1 MIMRLVGKRVHE
13 ALAIAG
19 TMMMLALIGSG
30 IALLHLLL
38 LVARSAM
45 PH

>member
-1 MIMRLVGKRVHE
+1 MIVGLAGKRVHE
-13 ALAIAG
+13 ALDTAG
-19 TMMMLALIGSG
+19 TIVMLAIIGSG

-38 LVARSAM
+38 VVARNAM

>member
-1 MIMRLVGKRVHE
+1 MIVRLVNKRVQE
-13 ALAIAG
+13 ALVTTG
-19 TMMMLALIGSG
+19 TMVVLTIIGSG

-38 LVARSAM
+38 IVARSAM

>member
-1 MIMRLVGKRVHE
+1 MIVRLVGKRVHE
-13 ALAIAG
+13 ALVTTG
-19 TMMMLALIGSG
+19 TMVMLALIGSG

-38 LVARSAM
+38 LAARSAM